1 MEQLVLKASKR
12 TETGK
17 AAAKKIRESGRL
29 PAVVYNHK
37 GEATMLTVDEAEF
50 TKVWKQATATT
61 LICLDVDGEKLT
73 AFIKDTEY
81 DIISNKNLHV
91 DFHAVDKDQKLR
103 NKIKIQTTGTP
114 VGVREGGFMLVSGAS
129 VVIECLPKDL
139 PARIVADID
148 SLKIGESFCIKDLQ
162 LDKGI
167 KVLSDPE
174 TVVVSVKAGK

>member
-17 AAAKKIRESGRL
+17 AAARKIREEGKL

-37 GEATMLTVDEAEF
+37 GESTMLTVDEAEF

-61 LICLDVDGEKLT
+61 IICLDVEGTKLN
-73 AFIKDTEY
+73 ALIKDTEY

-91 DFHAVDKDQKLR
+91 DFHALDDDQKIR
-103 NKIKIQTTGTP
+103 KILKIQTTGTP
-114 VGVREGGFMLVSGAS
+114 LGVREGGFLLSTGAS
-129 VVIECLPKDL
+129 VKIECTPKDL
-139 PARIVADID
+139 PARVVVDID
-148 SLKIGESFCIKDLQ
+148 GLKIGESLLIKDLQ
-162 LDKGI
+162 SAKGI

-174 TVVVSVKAGK
+174 TVIVSVRA